1 MASNLNTL
9 PEPLGL
15 VIEEFAAAGGG
26 GGGGN
31 LGFWKGFGGG
41 RFDWVGKKREDEFR
55 VFRLFG
61 GELKIDVVSGVLVL
75 SLLGAVLVKG
85 FKTGIKDWILGLC
98 FFGVLLGLGLKKGE
112 MQKSGLR
119 DVGIINELSFSLFLQ
134 DLFHGKPGNA
144 LGIVH
149 SHCDHTKCVLGCTMN
164 VWFNI
169 AICSY
174 SLWFVDA
181 ISLDWKCL
189 MISGFH
195 TESCII
201 YCSNS
206 FYRLWHCSN
215 DSLCTK
221 RPIVD
226 DNAMER
232 VGSGQGGSGRQF
244 QKAMY
249 GYAEKAL
256 GILKR
261 MEEMIVTPEEVTSWS
276 FILTHRA
283 NIARLMRV

>member
-41 RFDWVGKKREDEFR
+41 RFDGWGRKGKMNSGFLGFL
-55 VFRLFG
+55 VVSGLGLILFLFG

-85 FKTGIKDWILGLC
+85 FKRGIKDWILGLC

-112 MQKSGLR
+112 MQKWVERCRVRSPVLVLMKGKR
-119 DVGIINELSFSLFLQ
+119 R
-134 DLFHGKPGNA
+134 HGRR
-144 LGIVH
+144 
-149 SHCDHTKCVLGCTMN
+149 
-164 VWFNI
+164 
-169 AICSY
+169 IC
-174 SLWFVDA
+174 
-181 ISLDWKCL
+181 
-189 MISGFH
+189 
-195 TESCII
+195 
-201 YCSNS
+201 
-206 FYRLWHCSN
+206 N

-221 RPIVD
+221 RLVVD